1 MSAPLQEDQ
10 IIRSC
15 ISTYTPIEQMA
26 AVLKCPIEAVK
37 PKIENYAFEMYQR
50 AVPLPTLYEH
60 FRHYLTRFEID
71 QFVIKRRQSKQKKQT
86 QPQQP
91 PRQLKPRINDSQFT
105 VLWAFKEFMKS
116 RVDFDV
122 TLHNLFDEF
131 VKTYP
136 GAPSK

>member
-1 MSAPLQEDQ
+1 MSVPLQEDQ
-10 IIRSC
+10 LIRSC
-15 ISTYTPIEQMA
+15 ISTYMPMEQMA
-26 AVLKCPIEAVK
+26 AILKCPIEAVK

-50 AVPLPTLYEH
+50 AVPVPTLYEH

-71 QFVIKRRQSKQKKQT
+71 QFVIKRRQPKQKK

-91 PRQLKPRINDSQFT
+91 PRQQLSKSRINDSQLT

>member
-15 ISTYTPIEQMA
+15 ISTYMPIEQLA
-26 AVLKCPIEAVK
+26 TVLKCPIEAVK

-60 FRHYLTRFEID
+60 FRYYLTRFEID
-71 QFVIKRRQSKQKKQT
+71 QFVIKRRQSKQKKQ
-86 QPQQP
+86 PQQP
-91 PRQLKPRINDSQFT
+91 PRQQQQKPRINDSQFT

-122 TLHNLFDEF
+122 NMHNLFDEF

-136 GAPSK
+136 DAPSK